1 MKNIIERFKN
11 LPSFVWIILIV
22 VGIIALIG
30 GIITIFW
37 AVATIEGIA
46 SIVILI
52 AGIIAIWT
60 ANSFPSKPDLQKS
73 SNFMVAVGIV
83 FFALM
88 GMAIDQTGNF
98 IYNKPIEI
106 FYCSQDEYLNRGVDV
121 TNPLPGRTDITQEF
135 VCINKTTQAKRYVDM
150 GSIILVRFVEYIIIG
165 YALRFF
171 VPRVQLFIKRKNSI
185 GK

>member
-1 MKNIIERFKN
+1 M
-11 LPSFVWIILIV
+11 
-22 VGIIALIG
+22 
-30 GIITIFW
+30 
-37 AVATIEGIA
+37 
-46 SIVILI
+46 
-52 AGIIAIWT
+52 IAI
-60 ANSFPSKPDLQKS
+60 
-73 SNFMVAVGIV
+73 GIV

-135 VCINKTTQAKRYVDM
+135 VCINKISGQKRYVDM
-150 GSIILVRFVEYIIIG
+150 GSVILVRFTEYIIIG

-171 VPRVQLFIKRKNSI
+171 VPRVQMMLKKKNT
-185 GK
+185 